1 MNTPDNRTIHVF
13 NGGMQAIQRCADA
26 IASKLVTSLFNCD
39 DRLHWLDDAGKL
51 TPVSTRLLADLVDR
65 HLVSVRLA
73 ARDDGSQHVVEY
85 RPLALG
91 QQDLVDVLNSLV
103 KLVAIGPS
111 KPRLLSEQQRGHI
124 RDRLKQGE
132 PKEMVAEAYGVDLA
146 TVRAIMVAAAA

>member
-1 MNTPDNRTIHVF
+1 MSTPDNRTIHVF
-13 NGGMQAIQRCADA
+13 NGGMQAIKRLADA

-51 TPVSTRLLADLVDR
+51 TPVSTRLLADLIGR
-65 HLVSVRLA
+65 HFTSVRLA
-73 ARDDGSQHVVEY
+73 ARDNSSQHVEY

-91 QQDLVDVLNSLV
+91 QQDLVDVMNSLV